1 MQLIH
6 CPWCGPREEVEFG
19 YGGQA
24 HVPYPDDPAALSDQ
38 EWARFVFFRANP
50 KGPFAE
56 RWTHAAG
63 CRRWFHAVRD
73 TRTYQFLAT
82 YPVGE
87 PRPQV
92 GA

>member
-1 MQLIH
+1 V
-6 CPWCGPREEVEFG
+6 R
-19 YGGQA
+19 
-24 HVPYPDDPAALSDQ
+24 
-38 EWARFVFFRANP
+38 
-50 KGPFAE
+50 
-56 RWTHAAG
+56 HAAG

-82 YPVGE
+82 YPIGE

>member
-1 MQLIH
+1 VQLIR

-24 HVPYPDDPAALSDQ
+24 HV
-38 EWARFVFFRANP
+38 R
-50 KGPFAE
+50 
-56 RWTHAAG
+56 HAAG